1 MKKRAMSV
9 LLAAAMAAGMMTGC
23 GGNSEAPS
31 ENAADGVADH
41 GDNTDA
47 ADDAEKTS
55 YKVAVVKQMDHA
67 SLDEIA
73 NAVCEELDAIAASN
87 GITIEYEVQSGQ
99 GEQSVLN
106 QIGTQV
112 ISDEVDVIIPI
123 ATLAAQV
130 MATCAE
136 ETKTPIVYAAISDVE
151 KTANTNDEVIAAAST
166 LMGEKVDAV
175 FTPTDNVI
183 MSAELAIYED
193 LAAAG
198 IPHYTGADSFVRNGA
213 FITCGVNYTDLG
225 HETADLAY
233 RALTEGMDGLEDY
246 YLMDG
251 GIITVNTETAEALG
265 IDYAVF
271 AEMGD
276 IVEVTTTEE

>member
-1 MKKRAMSV
+1 MEEKENEKKSNECITGSS
-9 LLAAAMAAGMMTGC
+9 MAAGMMTGC

-31 ENAADGVADH
+31 ENAADGAADH

-123 ATLAAQV
+123 ATLAAQ
-130 MATCAE
+130 AWQ
-136 ETKTPIVYAAISDVE
+136 
-151 KTANTNDEVIAAAST
+151 
-166 LMGEKVDAV
+166 
-175 FTPTDNVI
+175 
-183 MSAELAIYED
+183 
-193 LAAAG
+193 
-198 IPHYTGADSFVRNGA
+198 HVRRRRRRRSCTQPSR
-213 FITCGVNYTDLG
+213 IRRVQ
-225 HETADLAY
+225 
-233 RALTEGMDGLEDY
+233 
-246 YLMDG
+246 
-251 GIITVNTETAEALG
+251 I
-265 IDYAVF
+265 
-271 AEMGD
+271 
-276 IVEVTTTEE
+276 

>member
-1 MKKRAMSV
+1 
-9 LLAAAMAAGMMTGC
+9 
-23 GGNSEAPS
+23 
-31 ENAADGVADH
+31 
-41 GDNTDA
+41 
-47 ADDAEKTS
+47 
-55 YKVAVVKQMDHA
+55 
-67 SLDEIA
+67 
-73 NAVCEELDAIAASN
+73 
-87 GITIEYEVQSGQ
+87 
-99 GEQSVLN
+99 
-106 QIGTQV
+106 
-112 ISDEVDVIIPI
+112 
-123 ATLAAQV
+123 
-130 MATCAE
+130 
-136 ETKTPIVYAAISDVE
+136 
-151 KTANTNDEVIAAAST
+151 
-166 LMGEKVDAV
+166 
-175 FTPTDNVI
+175 